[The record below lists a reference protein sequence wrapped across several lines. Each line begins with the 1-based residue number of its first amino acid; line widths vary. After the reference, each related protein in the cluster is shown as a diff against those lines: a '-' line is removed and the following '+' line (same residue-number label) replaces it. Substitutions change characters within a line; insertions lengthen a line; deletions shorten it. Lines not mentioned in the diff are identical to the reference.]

1 MELSFSSSQ
10 KIFNQMG
17 LGGAVSDSKSTVTSL
32 KDMAIGD
39 TLKGFIPES
48 EELIDYLKAH
58 AKG

>member
-17 LGGAVSDSKSTVTSL
+17 LGGVVADSKSTVTSL
-32 KDMAIGD
+32 KEMAIGD

-48 EELIDYLKAH
+48 E
-58 AKG
+58 